1 LGGVVT
7 LSACGEDT
15 VNLYSEVPDN
25 NPFASYKPLTVSEEY
40 VSPWDIADI
49 NNIDVGY
56 HFDSNSVNFSWYDWI
71 NSVYVQGLYVRV
83 TPYLGLAYYD
93 GANDGDYFFHNLN
106 NGNYPNLF
114 ANGEEYGNYVQG
126 NPIVLASQSLTGVGG
141 WYTHELFIVG
151 EYHCP
156 TINVVPHLNMN
167 IYGLRFDVINNSTV
181 QPASVLT
188 GAAVVPAPPVATIDE
203 EHLLTDY
210 GKVFYYK
217 IEYGTDPYNFYPDD
231 VYYVLALEAK
241 DTYDLNEWPE
251 IFDAAASKLH
261 DSFNSG
267 MHYHNASQEVV
278 VRQQDFQ
285 FQHPNYIPSDEEFI
299 LFSDGSK
306 RKVITYGS
314 STGIDMFLY

>member
-1 LGGVVT
+1 M
-7 LSACGEDT
+7 
-15 VNLYSEVPDN
+15 NLYSEVPDS
-25 NPFASYKPLTVSEEY
+25 NPFASYKPLTVSDEY

-56 HFDSNSVNFSWYDWI
+56 HFDSNSVNFSWYDWV
-71 NSVYVQGLYVRV
+71 NSVYVQGLYVRL

-217 IEYGTDPYNFYPDD
+217 IEYGTDPYTFYDD
-231 VYYVLALEAK
+231 VYYALALEAK
-241 DTYDLNEWPE
+241 ETDDIMIWPE
-251 IFDAAASKLH
+251 IFDTTSSLLYDSFSNKVRYNDASK
-261 DSFNSG
+261 
-267 MHYHNASQEVV
+267 EVV
-278 VRQQDFQ
+278 VRFEDFKNQ
-285 FQHPNYIPSDEEFI
+285 SATLNYIVSDEEFDI
-299 LFSDGSK
+299 SDGSK

-314 STGIDMFLY
+314 SSGIDMFLY

>member
-1 LGGVVT
+1 M
-7 LSACGEDT
+7 
-15 VNLYSEVPDN
+15 PDN
-25 NPFASYKPLTVSEEY
+25 NPFASYKPLTVSGEY

-93 GANDGDYFFHNLN
+93 GVNDGDYFSHNLN

-126 NPIVLASQSLTGVGG
+126 NPIVLASQSLTGIGG

-167 IYGLRFDVINNSTV
+167 VYGLRFDIVNNSTV

-188 GAAVVPAPPVATIDE
+188 GATVVPAPQAGTIDE

-217 IEYGTDPYNFYPDD
+217 IEYGTDPYTFYDAD

-241 DTYDLNEWPE
+241 KTDDPVIWPE
-251 IFDAAASKLH
+251 IFDTASSSLLLDSFSNRLRYNDASK
-261 DSFNSG
+261 
-267 MHYHNASQEVV
+267 EVV
-278 VRQQDFQ
+278 VRFEDFEDQ
-285 FQHPNYIPSDEEFI
+285 ASINLNYKLSTREFT
-299 LFSDGSK
+299 LNTDGSK
-306 RKVITYGS
+306 RKIITYGDPS
-314 STGIDMFLY
+314 NIHMFLY

>member
-1 LGGVVT
+1 M
-7 LSACGEDT
+7 
-15 VNLYSEVPDN
+15 PDN
-25 NPFASYKPLTVSEEY
+25 NPFASYKPLTVSGEY

-93 GANDGDYFFHNLN
+93 GANDGNYFFHNLN

-126 NPIVLASQSLTGVGG
+126 NPIVLASQSLTGING

-167 IYGLRFDVINNSTV
+167 IYGLRFDIVNNSTV

-188 GAAVVPAPPVATIDE
+188 GATVVPAPQAGTIDE

-217 IEYGTDPYNFYPDD
+217 IEYGTDPYTFYDAD

-241 DTYDLNEWPE
+241 KTDDPVIWPE
-251 IFDAAASKLH
+251 IFDTASSSLLLDSFSNRLRYNDASK
-261 DSFNSG
+261 
-267 MHYHNASQEVV
+267 EVV
-278 VRQQDFQ
+278 VRFEDFEDQ
-285 FQHPNYIPSDEEFI
+285 SSINLNYKLSTEEFT
-299 LFSDGSK
+299 LNTDGSK
-306 RKVITYGS
+306 RKIITYGDPS
-314 STGIDMFLY
+314 SIHMFLY